1 MKRGNRVW
9 LRSAAT
15 TQQSIVI
22 VVIRMVQPF
31 RMKTLNTAQNGT
43 ERSVTYAYYILMITR
58 GEYRGTF
65 YIGNTALTGLYLTI
79 HKTTRRNENDS
90 R

>member
-1 MKRGNRVW
+1 VCG
-9 LRSAAT
+9 AAT

-31 RMKTLNTAQNGT
+31 RFRMKTLNGQ
-43 ERSVTYAYYILMITR
+43 RVTDVRVFDILFLTYSG
-58 GEYRGTF
+58 GECRGTLK
-65 YIGNTALTGLYLTI
+65 TRLYLTTQLTR